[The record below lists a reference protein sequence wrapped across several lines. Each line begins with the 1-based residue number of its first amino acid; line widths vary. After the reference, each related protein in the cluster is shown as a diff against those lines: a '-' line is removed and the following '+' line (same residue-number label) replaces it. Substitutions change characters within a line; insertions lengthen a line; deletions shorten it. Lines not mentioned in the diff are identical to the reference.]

1 MCRFFSFVGDGYGN
15 FLYAD
20 WETREKLIKEKSYDI
35 PDSHTFVLTKN
46 KIPPKMQD
54 RWSTYEYNPLSKEFF
69 VDNGVEGHDHES
81 AKNWVEN
88 LDFKKIVPDL
98 IIKSITNPL
107 RGNKKKIT
115 KKEIELLKEWASVM
129 GYIYRDFVW
138 DVTLE
143 SVRASDS
150 GSVWNFISASVGYS
164 VWDSVRDAVWH
175 SVWVPIGDSVFDSI
189 GESAKSPLW
198 GCIDAALG
206 AYISSFFNLPC
217 QYDFS
222 PLIKLWEAGFMPSFD
237 GTYWRLHSG
246 AKGRWEIIEIEEE
259 SLE

>member
-1 MCRFFSFVGDGYGN
+1 MCKFFSFVGDGYGN
-15 FLYAD
+15 FLYSD

-54 RWSTYEYNPLSKEFF
+54 RWSKYEYNPLSKEFF

-81 AKNWVEN
+81 ARNWAEG
-88 LDFKKIVPDL
+88 LDYKKIVPAL

-138 DVTLE
+138 DVT
-143 SVRASDS
+143 
-150 GSVWNFISASVGYS
+150 VGYS

-198 GCIDAALG
+198 VCIDAALG
-206 AYISSFFNLPC
+206 AYISSFFNITY
-217 QYDFS
+217 QHNFS
-222 PLIKLWEAGFMPSFD
+222 SLTKLWEAGFMPSFD

-246 AKGRWEIIEIEEE
+246 AKGGWEIIEIEEE